1 MWNSRNVIIQV
12 AVVVLLFTIIP
23 DFILAL
29 RNVSVTI
36 PLAVK
41 RGDNAILICNYD
53 IENDTLYTVK
63 WYRGRREFY
72 RYTPKENPAWKIF
85 PSTNGLNV
93 DTTQSNA
100 SHVFLRN
107 VSTAITGRFACE
119 VSADAP
125 SFHTSVMSGEM
136 DVIELPTQRPI
147 ITGIH
152 SRYRLGDVINGNCS
166 SDYSKPAANLT
177 WWINDIQVPPN
188 YLRTYEIQKHV
199 EEQLETSVLE
209 INFIVTLQHF
219 IKGRLKLKCSARIHR
234 IYHAETEKYIEEDR
248 PRILASGRSP
258 ETFPYDHN
266 DEFDDENGLYLTHYK
281 NYQSSAQSTLIN
293 LNSITRFMYMILP
306 MISSLF
312 FIIFNKN
319 ILNPL
324 RLVLRQQ
331 QQREHQPQQQYTTS
345 ILQNHKTKPRQQ
357 RQNQNPIQ
365 NENKKHKQQ
374 QQQKEQKHRYCH
386 INCLNHNNYKK
397 DDDDDKNNDNDY
409 NNNNNDDGGGK
420 IKTKTLRKLP
430 CRRNKKEIQNSHSY
444 KCQRHVLIAAN
455 TNTDSATNGIN
466 TNDMRHVLR

>member
-1 MWNSRNVIIQV
+1 MCLYSEVTAEAVRFAVLNRENQQQQKSPKFLFVLSMLTKTTTAITDRHASCLAFIIV
-12 AVVVLLFTIIP
+12 SVSSVFVVVTVTASLRNFT
-23 DFILAL
+23 LAL

-85 PSTNGLNV
+85 STSTAANGLSV

-100 SHVFLRN
+100 SHVFIRN
-107 VSTAITGRFACE
+107 VSLAISGRYACE

-125 SFHTSVMSGEM
+125 SFHTTMMGGVM
-136 DVIELPTQRPI
+136 DVVELPTQRPI

-188 YLRTYEIQKHV
+188 YLRTYDIQKHV
-199 EEQLETSVLE
+199 EEQMESAVLE

-219 IKGRLKLKCSARIHR
+219 IKGRLKLKCSARIHL

-258 ETFPYDHN
+258 EVFPYDHS
-266 DEFDDENGLYLTHYK
+266 DEFDDENGLYLTQYT
-281 NYQSSAQSTLIN
+281 NYHSSAKSLMLN
-293 LNSITRFMYMILP
+293 LNHISGHMRNNNAADVISIG
-306 MISSLF
+306 SH
-312 FIIFNKN
+312 KN
-319 ILNPL
+319 EVGAATTTATAAIEL
-324 RLVLRQQ
+324 RNNETRQQ
-331 QQREHQPQQQYTTS
+331 QQHHHQHSFCWCRRCLNKPVCGFKLRKISIHNYATYAINTRARRHDRKIIS
-345 ILQNHKTKPRQQ
+345 ILYDFYD
-357 RQNQNPIQ
+357 I
-365 NENKKHKQQ
+365 
-374 QQQKEQKHRYCH
+374 
-386 INCLNHNNYKK
+386 
-397 DDDDDKNNDNDY
+397 
-409 NNNNNDDGGGK
+409 
-420 IKTKTLRKLP
+420 
-430 CRRNKKEIQNSHSY
+430 
-444 KCQRHVLIAAN
+444 
-455 TNTDSATNGIN
+455 
-466 TNDMRHVLR
+466 

>member
-1 MWNSRNVIIQV
+1 MRSSMNILKQTAVFIVIF
-12 AVVVLLFTIIP
+12 AVSA

-29 RNVSVTI
+29 RNVSVTV

-85 PSTNGLNV
+85 ASTNGLNV
-93 DTTQSNA
+93 DITQSNA

-107 VSTAITGRFACE
+107 VSTTTSGRYACE
-119 VSADAP
+119 VSVDAP
-125 SFHTSVMSGEM
+125 SFHTSIMRGEM

-147 ITGIH
+147 ITGVH
-152 SRYRLGDVINGNCS
+152 SRYRLGDIINGNCS

-234 IYHAETEKYIEEDR
+234 IYHGETEKYIEEDR

-281 NYQSSAQSTLIN
+281 NYHSSAQSTIIN

-306 MISSLF
+306 VISSLF
-312 FIIFNKN
+312 FIIFNRN

-324 RLVLRQQ
+324 RLERYLQNEHKIQEQQ
-331 QQREHQPQQQYTTS
+331 FTTRF
-345 ILQNHKTKPRQQ
+345 LQNHKTKPLQHKWQPR
-357 RQNQNPIQ
+357 
-365 NENKKHKQQ
+365 EKQQ
-374 QQQKEQKHRYCH
+374 EEQEHRYCH
-386 INCLNHNNYKK
+386 SNCSNSNNDDDNNNDYNYNNHNNVV
-397 DDDDDKNNDNDY
+397 
-409 NNNNNDDGGGK
+409 GK
-420 IKTKTLRKLP
+420 IKITKSLRKSP
-430 CRRNKKEIQNSHSY
+430 CKRYKNEIQNSHSC
-444 KCQRHVLIAAN
+444 KCQRLVIITAN
-455 TNTDSATNGIN
+455 TNTKTNLYTNEVNI
-466 TNDMRHVLR
+466 NDMRHVLR